1 MIKYDLVCRKDHR
14 FEGWFA
20 SSSAFDDQA
29 EKGSVVCPVCNSR
42 KVAKAP
48 MAPSVTRSSG
58 GEVLADPVKLRE
70 ALVKL
75 RKHVESTAEH
85 VGDRFADEVRAIH
98 YGDADERPIYGETT
112 PEEGKALKDEGIP
125 VTAIPWVPL
134 GDA

>member
-14 FEGWFA
+14 FEGWFG

-29 EKGSVVCPVCNSR
+29 AKGSVVCPVCNSR
-42 KVAKAP
+42 KVTKAP
-48 MAPSVTRSSG
+48 MAPSVSKSSA
-58 GEVLADPVKLRE
+58 VDAAPDPVKLRE

-98 YGDADERPIYGETT
+98 YGDADDRPIYGEAT
-112 PEEGKALKDEGIP
+112 PDEGKALKDEGIP
-125 VTAIPWVPL
+125 VTAIPWIPL

>member
-14 FEGWFA
+14 FEGWFG

-29 EKGSVVCPVCNSR
+29 AKGAVVCPVCNSR

-48 MAPSVTRSSG
+48 MAPSVSKSSG
-58 GEVLADPVKLRE
+58 TDSMPDPVKLRE
-70 ALVKL
+70 ALVNL

-85 VGDRFADEVRAIH
+85 VGDRFADEARAIH
-98 YGDADERPIYGETT
+98 YGDSDERPIYGETS
-112 PEEGKALKDEGIP
+112 PEEGKALKDEGIT